1 MQYTTP
7 TWLHLLD
14 EWVALYI
21 SEGVNLEQFMGVTIV
36 GGPVEQVHLAAAAP
50 RINHYGE
57 VVGGEVSAG
66 CVCVCVC
73 VRVWGGRRWVIF
85 QAACWRRRRLGND
98 MHNELAQ

>member
-7 TWLHLLD
+7 TWFHLLD

-21 SEGVNLEQFMGVTIV
+21 SEGVNLKQFVGITIV

-73 VRVWGGRRWVIF
+73 VYVCGGEEVGYISSCMLEEEEVR
-85 QAACWRRRRLGND
+85 
-98 MHNELAQ
+98 